1 MIQLWLI
8 WTFFSQKFSFNSFK
22 YLWFLNFIQNVKKKH
37 TKKNKLTNQ
46 SWEKCYSNKQIDKL
60 GHFGSLSLL
69 SGKDFPKKLCS
80 ISFEYLWSLN
90 FLQNMKKKFNSQF
103 WEKCCKNGQMG
114 KLAHFRASENFPK
127 KFSSVSFKYLW
138 SLNFKQNIKKKLI
151 CQSWERCCGKKWMYI
166 QMDRPKFIGPSQSM
180 GPKTHTVWYLEKEG
194 WPKIETWSID
204 RALNNEHFYGKSMQ
218 KRCTKN

>member
-1 MIQLWLI
+1 MNTQIRPLWAFLADFRVSQNSSKKSAPSVLSIYGPSTFCKI
-8 WTFFSQKFSFNSFK
+8 W
-22 YLWFLNFIQNVKKKH
+22 
-37 TKKNKLTNQ
+37 
-46 SWEKCYSNKQIDKL
+46 
-60 GHFGSLSLL
+60 
-69 SGKDFPKKLCS
+69 
-80 ISFEYLWSLN
+80 
-90 FLQNMKKKFNSQF
+90 KKKFNSQF

-180 GPKTHTVWYLEKEG
+180 GPKNKSKLKC
-194 WPKIETWSID
+194 ETSEQIWANRHSI
-204 RALNNEHFYGKSMQ
+204 RIAGHII
-218 KRCTKN
+218 KRSSP

>member
-1 MIQLWLI
+1 M
-8 WTFFSQKFSFNSFK
+8 
-22 YLWFLNFIQNVKKKH
+22 
-37 TKKNKLTNQ
+37 
-46 SWEKCYSNKQIDKL
+46 
-60 GHFGSLSLL
+60 GLL
-69 SGKDFPKKLCS
+69 VCFQAKIFPKNCAPSVLS
-80 ISFEYLWSLN
+80 IYGPSTFCKIW
-90 FLQNMKKKFNSQF
+90 KKKFNSQF